1 MYRNMQENGTHLP
14 MYQLLEGNTNVNDQE
29 LCSICSPKRS
39 TRTTLRVSKYESR
52 IVKQEL
58 HLLEN
63 SKGFSQTSEE
73 TDYDLNQE
81 PESNEED
88 CRMIKFHKFSL
99 SFRTPQI
106 SITHGESGQEIMHFS
121 SSAPDHNHSLDSS
134 FLSSSAKNYLN
145 LDLTI

>member
-29 LCSICSPKRS
+29 LCSICSPK
-39 TRTTLRVSKYESR
+39 R